1 LFSRSSRRRM
11 NSRRGV
17 KTRFTGRGRESD
29 IIRERGMRRRK
40 RGKNRR
46 RDEIK
51 IVIDEEEI
59 TVFGR
64 SFPIAKSNQND
75 RLDRNEIG
83 GFIARPEFATNMT
96 SEVYSSRIMRKRN
109 KTHTIP
115 K

>member
-1 LFSRSSRRRM
+1 M
-11 NSRRGV
+11 NKRRGV
-17 KTRFTGRGRESD
+17 KKRFNGGRGRESD
-29 IIRERGMRRRK
+29 VIRERGMRRRRN

-83 GFIARPEFATNMT
+83 RFIARPEFATNMT
-96 SEVYSSRIMRKRN
+96 SEVKSSRIVRKRD

>member
-1 LFSRSSRRRM
+1 V
-11 NSRRGV
+11 NKRRGV
-17 KTRFTGRGRESD
+17 KSRFKGRGRRRESD

-51 IVIDEEEI
+51 IVIDEEKV

-75 RLDRNEIG
+75 RLNRNEIG
-83 GFIARPEFATNMT
+83 RFIARPEFATNMT
-96 SEVYSSRIMRKRN
+96 SEVKSSRIVRKRD